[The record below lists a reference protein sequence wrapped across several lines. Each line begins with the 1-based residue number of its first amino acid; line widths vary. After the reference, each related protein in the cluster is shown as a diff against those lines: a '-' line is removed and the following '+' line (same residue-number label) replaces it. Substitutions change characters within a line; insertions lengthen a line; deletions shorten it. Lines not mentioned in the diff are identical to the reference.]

1 MTNQFVYGTNT
12 EGELLDS
19 GGDADAVVVTHTHTM
34 GDSGNH
40 NHSVTAQ
47 RDISNYTGSGDP
59 PDRRG
64 HNQTFNTSSDGN
76 HIHSID
82 NEGESGIG
90 KNLPPYIKL
99 AFIQRM
105 S

>member
-19 GGDADAVVVTHTHTM
+19 GGDADAVVVSHTHGVNDPGHTHIVF
-34 GDSGNH
+34 GSLNDGSNKNTCDQGSNTNLQNNTSGN
-40 NHSVTAQ
+40 SATG
-47 RDISNYTGSGDP
+47 ISINNS
-59 PDRRG
+59 
-64 HNQTFNTSSDGN
+64 
-76 HIHSID
+76 
-82 NEGESGIG
+82 GESGTG

-99 AFIQRM
+99 AYIQRM